1 MARPRKADGDTRRNF
16 TLRLSLA
23 ERAAVEERARLLKL
37 TPSDY
42 ARACL
47 VQGTVK
53 IVREAGHDPETVRAL
68 LAIGNNLNQIA
79 RRLNASGAYTPAR
92 LEETLETVSAM
103 LTETG
108 RRHGPAND
116 EAGA

>member
-1 MARPRKADGDTRRNF
+1 MARPRKAEGDTRRNF
-16 TLRLSLA
+16 TLRLSA
-23 ERAAVEERARLLKL
+23 TEREQVEERARLLKL

-53 IVREAGHDPETVRAL
+53 IVREDGHDPEKVRAL

-79 RRLNASGAYTPAR
+79 RRLNASGEVPPLLSEVLGLVRA
-92 LEETLETVSAM
+92 V
-103 LTETG
+103 LTEAG
-108 RRHGPAND
+108 RAHGPT
-116 EAGA
+116 G

>member
-1 MARPRKADGDTRRNF
+1 MGRPRLAETEIRENF
-16 TLRLSLA
+16 TVRLSPA
-23 ERAAVEERARLLKL
+23 ERAAVEERARLLKM

-53 IVREAGHDPETVRAL
+53 VIREAGHDPEKVRAL

-79 RRLNASGAYTPAR
+79 RRLNASGETPTH
-92 LEETLETVSAM
+92 LPEILETVRA
-103 LTETG
+103 LLI
-108 RRHGPAND
+108 
-116 EAGA
+116 EAGRAHGSTG

>member
-1 MARPRKADGDTRRNF
+1 MARPRLAEDAIRENF
-16 TLRLSLA
+16 TVRLSAA
-23 ERAAVEERARLLKL
+23 ERAAVEDKAALLKL

-53 IVREAGHDPETVRAL
+53 IVREDGHNPEKVRAL

-79 RRLNASGAYTPAR
+79 RRLNASGEVPPLLSEVLGLVRA
-92 LEETLETVSAM
+92 L
-103 LTETG
+103 LTEAG
-108 RRHGPAND
+108 RQYGPPD
-116 EAGA
+116 

>member
-1 MARPRKADGDTRRNF
+1 MARPRLAETDLRENF
-16 TLRLSLA
+16 TVRLSTA

-47 VQGTVK
+47 VQGTVN
-53 IVREAGHDPETVRAL
+53 IVREDGHDPETVRAL

-79 RRLNASGAYTPAR
+79 RRLNASGETPPLL
-92 LEETLETVSAM
+92 LEVLETVRAVLSEA
-103 LTETG
+103 G
-108 RRHGPAND
+108 RRRGPT
-116 EAGA
+116 G